1 MADRFSGMNVIK
13 KIGVCAAAAARE
25 YEISVGGGLLSEAG
39 PWARASLGETS
50 RKVLIVSNPKV
61 FGLYGT
67 DLADSLS
74 AAGFDVSVWLM
85 SDGERFKN
93 LRSAEKLIGALGRNA
108 IGRSDAVVALGG
120 GVVGDLAGFAAAI
133 HLRGIR
139 FLQIP
144 TTLLSMIDS
153 SVGGKTGVNTR
164 FGKNLLGAF
173 HQPAGVLVDVT
184 ALGTLPRRELVA
196 GFCEAAKH
204 CALDESLLERL
215 RGFLQTFGTNGFKR
229 RIEDA
234 RFVSDLSRLVADQ
247 VAFKAR
253 IVAGDQFEDVSRTD
267 ASSRKILNFGH
278 TLGHALEKAT
288 GFRYFKHGEAVGLG
302 VLFAARLSNSL
313 ELLDVNELNLLN
325 DVVRLCGKLPD
336 TRHIQAEDVIGAFA
350 SDKKTIAGNLQWI
363 LLKGIGNPMIVAND
377 KIPEMSIRKCLDE
390 ILARSSG

>member
-1 MADRFSGMNVIK
+1 MKVIK
-13 KIGVCAAAAARE
+13 KIEVCAAATDQK
-25 YEISVGGGLLSEAG
+25 YSISAGGGLLSGSGA
-39 PWARASLGETS
+39 WARATLGDS
-50 RKVLIVSNPKV
+50 ARKVVVVSNPKV

-67 DLADSLS
+67 IVVESLAN
-74 AAGFDVSVWLM
+74 AGFDVSVWLM
-85 SDGERFKN
+85 GDGERFKN

-108 IGRSDAVVALGG
+108 IGRTDALVALGG

-139 FLQIP
+139 FLQVP
-144 TTLLSMIDS
+144 TTLLAMIDS
-153 SVGGKTGVNTR
+153 SVGGKTGVNTG

-173 HQPAGVLVDVT
+173 HQPAGVLIDVT
-184 ALGTLPRRELVA
+184 SLATLPRRELVA

-204 CALDESLLERL
+204 CALDRSLLERT
-215 RGFLQTFGTNGFKR
+215 RGFLQTFGSKGFKR
-229 RIEDA
+229 RMEDD
-234 RFVSDLSRLVADQ
+234 RFVSELGRLIAEQ

-267 ASSRKILNFGH
+267 SSSRKVLNFGH
-278 TLGHALEKAT
+278 TLAHALEKAT

-313 ELLDVNELNLLN
+313 ELLDSNGLNLLN

-336 TRHIQAEDVIGAFA
+336 TGRIDAEDVIGAFV

-363 LLKGIGNPMIVAND
+363 LLKGIGQPLIVAND
-377 KIPEMSIRKCLDE
+377 KIPEMSIRKCLEE